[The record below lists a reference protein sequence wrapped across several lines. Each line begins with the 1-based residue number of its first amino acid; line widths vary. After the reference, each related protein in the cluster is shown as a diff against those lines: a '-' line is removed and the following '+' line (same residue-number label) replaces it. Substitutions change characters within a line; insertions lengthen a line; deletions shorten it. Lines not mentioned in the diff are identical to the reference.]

1 MHKSVN
7 EKRNLTCIDE
17 IDNFLIDQLMEQICK
32 GQKIGEIFTK
42 TTYAIVTKE
51 IGENFHFHLNCKS
64 EYIKKKNRTK
74 TLKK

>member
-1 MHKSVN
+1 MK
-7 EKRNLTCIDE
+7 KKLTCIDE

-51 IGENFHFHLNCKS
+51 IGEIFHFHLNCKF
-64 EYIKKKNRTK
+64 EYIKKNITK